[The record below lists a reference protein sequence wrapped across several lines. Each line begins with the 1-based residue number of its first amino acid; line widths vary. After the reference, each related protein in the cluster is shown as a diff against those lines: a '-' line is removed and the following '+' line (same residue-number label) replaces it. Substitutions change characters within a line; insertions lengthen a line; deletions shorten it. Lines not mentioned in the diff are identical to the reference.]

1 VRMAGIES
9 SPYPG
14 VKPMIDEKKIRAMA
28 AAIQTKT
35 AGAGYVCLL
44 RDAEGRAHLIPGHSV
59 ELVAVY
65 GEGVKTAWIADDLI
79 DAGIE
84 R

>member
-1 VRMAGIES
+1 
-9 SPYPG
+9 
-14 VKPMIDEKKIRAMA
+14 MIDEKKIRAMA
-28 AAIQTKT
+28 AAIQAK
-35 AGAGYVCLL
+35 ASGVGFVCLL
-44 RDAEGRAHLIPGHSV
+44 RDAEGRAHLIPGHDF

-65 GEGVKTAWIADDLI
+65 GDGCKVDWIADDLI

>member
-1 VRMAGIES
+1 
-9 SPYPG
+9 
-14 VKPMIDEKKIRAMA
+14 MIDEKKIRAMA

-35 AGAGYVCLL
+35 AGAGFVCLL
-44 RDAEGRAHLIPGHSV
+44 RDAEGRAHVIAGHDV

-65 GEGVKTAWIADDLI
+65 GDGAKVQWIFDDLI
-79 DAGIE
+79 DAGIQ